1 MNMEMTLDARQIR
14 ILMQDSMELGVK
26 KTLVELGLLTPYLS
40 KQQAY
45 KMYGRAQVDRW
56 LKEKLIGKIKD
67 GTNTSSMRLS
77 RMELEM
83 VAKTSNR
90 MSWYTNYVREED

>member
-1 MNMEMTLDARQIR
+1 MHIEFTLQAHEIRRLMTE
-14 ILMQDSMELGVK
+14 SMELGAK

-56 LKEKLIGKIKD
+56 LKEKLISKIKD
-67 GTNTSSMRLS
+67 GTNSSSIRLS
-77 RMELEM
+77 RMELET
-83 VAKTSNR
+83 VSKTSNR
-90 MSWYTNYVREED
+90 ISWYSNYVQEED

>member
-1 MNMEMTLDARQIR
+1 MHIEFTLQAYEIR
-14 ILMQDSMELGVK
+14 RIMADSMELGVK
-26 KTLVELGLLTPYLS
+26 KTLVELGLLTPYLT

-45 KMYGRAQVDRW
+45 KMYGRALVDRW
-56 LKEKLIGKIKD
+56 IKEKLVTKVKD
-67 GTNTSSMRLS
+67 GTNTSSIRLS

-90 MSWYTNYVREED
+90 MSWYTNYVKEEE